1 MIQNVKTKYTVCQDK
16 TNYGSDSTV
25 TTLICIKLKNQSL
38 KLKRILKSIL
48 FISLLF
54 VLNMVATRRSQLIEV
69 NENFFAYHQR
79 DLERKKNRAQAARE
93 KKARMEDRKP
103 VKRNRE
109 AEKLLAMFE
118 SWKFP
123 QKYELLINL
132 CEKLNA
138 NT

>member
-1 MIQNVKTKYTVCQDK
+1 
-16 TNYGSDSTV
+16 
-25 TTLICIKLKNQSL
+25 
-38 KLKRILKSIL
+38 
-48 FISLLF
+48 
-54 VLNMVATRRSQLIEV
+54 MVATRRSQLIEV